1 MQFLRLCCCVPHDF
15 LVQINNFFRLVLF
28 SAVIYKRTG
37 KKLISKTIKYKLDS
51 SLKTQFVFFYYKDIQ
66 NFFLENYRFCRKS
79 GNDSNCRG
87 WGGGSYSL
95 CHDDAIHTKI
105 IMWFT
110 LNFKNYFYKAFALY
124 LHFTFST
131 FSVYLWLLVWSPPL
145 PVKFFDSQSQ

>member
-15 LVQINNFFRLVLF
+15 LVQINNFFGLVLF
-28 SAVIYKRTG
+28 SAAIYKRTG

-66 NFFLENYRFCRKS
+66 NFFFGKLSILPKIWKWLKLQRV
-79 GNDSNCRG
+79 G
-87 WGGGSYSL
+87 WGSYSL

-110 LNFKNYFYKAFALY
+110 LNFKNYFYEAFALY

-131 FSVYLWLLVWSPPL
+131 FSVYLWLVVWSPPL